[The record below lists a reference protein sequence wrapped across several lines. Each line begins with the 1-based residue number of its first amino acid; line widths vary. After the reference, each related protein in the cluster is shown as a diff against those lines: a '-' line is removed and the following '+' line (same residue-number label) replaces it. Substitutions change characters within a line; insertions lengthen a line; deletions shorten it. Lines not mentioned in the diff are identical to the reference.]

1 MSLLDVLA
9 IIGREL
15 GGVRFESAF
24 VERAKGDVTD
34 TWADTTRARDE
45 LGFKPRVGLEE
56 GIRNEIAWY
65 REYLDSAEGRRRSS
79 CARKRDIPA
88 PSSFRSITK
97 RDSLPELYRQLASVM
112 ERTFA
117 AHELVFV
124 DDGSTDGSIEVLREL
139 RGRDARVK
147 IISFKRNYGKSA
159 ALSEGFKVARG
170 DVVIT
175 IDADLQD
182 NPEEIPELVAKL
194 DEGFDLVSGWK
205 MQRKDP
211 ITKTLPSR
219 LFNLTTSLV
228 SGIKIHDFNCGLK
241 CYRGEVVKRIAVY
254 GELHRFIPVIA
265 GWEGFR
271 VTEKKVTHFERKYG
285 QSKFG
290 AARFLNGMFDLATVM
305 FITRRSTSPLHFF
318 GRVAFVFF
326 AAWRPHLRSIF

>member
-1 MSLLDVLA
+1 MSEKTRY
-9 IIGREL
+9 IGSVVIPL
-15 GGVRFESAF
+15 YN
-24 VERAKGDVTD
+24 
-34 TWADTTRARDE
+34 
-45 LGFKPRVGLEE
+45 EE
-56 GIRNEIAWY
+56 A
-65 REYLDSAEGRRRSS
+65 
-79 CARKRDIPA
+79 
-88 PSSFRSITK
+88 
-97 RDSLPELYRQLASVM
+97 SLPELYRQLTSVM
-112 ERTFA
+112 ERTFT

-124 DDGSTDGSIEVLREL
+124 DDGSSDGSIDVLREL

-159 ALSEGFKVARG
+159 ALSEGFKAVRG

-194 DEGFDLVSGWK
+194 DEGYDLVSGWK

-211 ITKTLPSR
+211 ITKTLPSK
-219 LFNLTTSLV
+219 LFNLTTSIV

-241 CYRGEVVKRIAVY
+241 CYRGEVVKRISIY

-305 FITRRSTSPLHFF
+305 FLTRRSTSPLHFF

-326 AAWRPHLRSIF
+326 AVGGFITLYFLILWLFGRGLHVRPLMVGGLVMIVIAIQIGSFGLLAELFTSKAERTFAYREYRIDD

>member
-1 MSLLDVLA
+1 MSEKTRY
-9 IIGREL
+9 IGSVVIPL
-15 GGVRFESAF
+15 YN
-24 VERAKGDVTD
+24 
-34 TWADTTRARDE
+34 
-45 LGFKPRVGLEE
+45 EE
-56 GIRNEIAWY
+56 G
-65 REYLDSAEGRRRSS
+65 
-79 CARKRDIPA
+79 
-88 PSSFRSITK
+88 
-97 RDSLPELYRQLASVM
+97 SLPELYRQLSSVM

-117 AHELVFV
+117 AYELVFV
-124 DDGSTDGSIEVLREL
+124 DDGSTDGSLEVLREL

-159 ALSEGFKVARG
+159 ALSEGFKVTRG

-194 DEGFDLVSGWK
+194 DEGYDLVSGWK

-211 ITKTLPSR
+211 ITKTLPSK
-219 LFNLTTSLV
+219 LFNLTTSIV
-228 SGIKIHDFNCGLK
+228 SGIRIHDFNCGLK
-241 CYRGEVVKRIAVY
+241 CYRGEVVKRISVY

-305 FITRRSTSPLHFF
+305 FLTRRSTSPLHFF
-318 GRVAFVFF
+318 GRVAFAFF
-326 AAWRPHLRSIF
+326 AVGGLITFYFLMLWLFGRGLHVRPLMVGGLVMIVIAIQIGSFGLLAELFTSKAERTFAYREYRIDD

>member
-1 MSLLDVLA
+1 MS
-9 IIGREL
+9 E
-15 GGVRFESAF
+15 
-24 VERAKGDVTD
+24 K
-34 TWADTTRARDE
+34 TRYFGSVVIP
-45 LGFKPRVGLEE
+45 LYNEE
-56 GIRNEIAWY
+56 G
-65 REYLDSAEGRRRSS
+65 
-79 CARKRDIPA
+79 
-88 PSSFRSITK
+88 
-97 RDSLPELYRQLASVM
+97 SLPELYRQLASVM

-124 DDGSTDGSIEVLREL
+124 DDGSTDGSLEVLREL

-182 NPEEIPELVAKL
+182 NPEEIPELVARL
-194 DEGFDLVSGWK
+194 DEGYDLVSGWK

-241 CYRGEVVKRIAVY
+241 CYRGEVVKRISVY

-318 GRVAFVFF
+318 GRVAFAFF
-326 AAWRPHLRSIF
+326 AAGGFITLYFLILWLFGRGLHVRPLMVGGLVMIVIAIQIGSFGLLAELFTSKAERTFAYREYRIDD